1 MAADESER
9 SDSDQ
14 DSEAGARHLYELI
27 GVTVHTGT
35 AEGGHYYSIIRDK
48 QSCNDLGQN
57 KWYFFN
63 DADVKSFDPSQIG
76 LECFGGEMTSKTY
89 DSVTDKFMDFSF
101 ERVSTCTIFV
111 DQIFTKYRV

>member
-1 MAADESER
+1 M
-9 SDSDQ
+9 
-14 DSEAGARHLYELI
+14 
-27 GVTVHTGT
+27 TVHTGT

-48 QSCNDLGQN
+48 QSSNELGQN

-63 DADVKSFDPSQIG
+63 DADVKSFDPAQIA

-101 ERVSTCTIFV
+101 ERVSV
-111 DQIFTKYRV
+111 L